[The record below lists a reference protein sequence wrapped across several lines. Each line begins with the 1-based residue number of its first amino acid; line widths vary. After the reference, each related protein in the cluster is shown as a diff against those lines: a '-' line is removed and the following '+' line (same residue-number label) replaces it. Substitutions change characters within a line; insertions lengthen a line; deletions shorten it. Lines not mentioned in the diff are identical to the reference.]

1 MEVVILL
8 FLIVL
13 NGLFSLSELAL
24 LSSKRTRLEQ
34 KAQHGSRNAKVALQL
49 LDYPNN
55 FLSAIQVG
63 ITLIGII
70 SGVYGGS
77 TLSERLIPFLQ
88 KIPYVQLYAQP
99 LAFGLVVTII
109 TYLSIVIGELVPKSI
124 ALSNPE
130 KIAISVAPF
139 IKLFTRIAYPIVA
152 FLSISTKFIL
162 KLLLIKENQEQSV
175 SEEEIKTMIKIA
187 NQQGV
192 LEEKE
197 SEMHQ
202 NLFKFTDRRASQ
214 MMTHSSDLITI
225 NIDTPTAEIREII
238 TENGYSKYPVCN
250 NDIDEIIGVL
260 HVTDFVQKA
269 QKRNF
274 SLQEACR
281 SAVFIPE
288 NLTAIEILELF
299 RKEKSYFGVV
309 IDEYGSTEG
318 IVTLHDLM
326 EHIFGNLPGEDEN
339 DEPDII
345 NREDG
350 SFLVEGSMLIGDF
363 TEKINIDIADKEN
376 QEYETV
382 AGFFI
387 YNFKGIPH
395 AADKF
400 VFDGYTFE
408 VVDMDDRRVDKVLV
422 TRIEA

>member
-1 MEVVILL
+1 LEVVILL
-8 FLIVL
+8 LLTVL

-24 LSSKRTRLEQ
+24 ISSKRTRLEH
-34 KAQHGSRNAKVALQL
+34 KAQHGSHNAKIALKL
-49 LDYPNN
+49 LEKPND
-55 FLSAIQVG
+55 FLSAVQVG
-63 ITLIGII
+63 ITLIGVI
-70 SGVYGGS
+70 SGAYGGAA
-77 TLSERLIPFLQ
+77 LSAKLAPTFAAL
-88 KIPYVQLYAQP
+88 PYLSPYASQV
-99 LAFGLVVTII
+99 AFVIVVAII

-130 KIAISVAPF
+130 KIAIQVAPF
-139 IKLFTRIAYPIVA
+139 IKLFTKIAYPIVA

-162 KLLLIKENQEQSV
+162 KMLLIKENQEQSV
-175 SEEEIKTMIKIA
+175 SEEEIKTMIKMA

-192 LEEKE
+192 LEQKE

-214 MMTHSSDLITI
+214 MMTHVSDVVGIAT
-225 NIDTPTAEIREII
+225 DTPTAEIRDII
-238 TENGYSKYPVCN
+238 TENGYSKYPVYDGEPDN
-250 NDIDEIIGVL
+250 IMGVL

-274 SLQEACR
+274 NLTTSAR
-281 SAVFIPE
+281 PAVFIPE
-288 NLTAIEILELF
+288 NLTSIEILELF

-326 EHIFGNLPGEDEN
+326 EHIFGNLPDEDET
-339 DEPDII
+339 DEPNII
-345 NREDG
+345 KRDDG
-350 SFLVEGSMLIGDF
+350 SYLVEGSMLIEDF
-363 TEKINIDIADKEN
+363 VEQISIEIPDEER

-395 AADKF
+395 SADKF
-400 VFDGYTFE
+400 SFDGYTFE

-422 TRIEA
+422 TKDL